1 MSNLFKFVRDT
12 QTGINCGGNS
22 IDQVV
27 SQAQVPE
34 SKSDRL
40 APDGGSLIDV
50 VKDFK
55 WTKTRRNSVGRE
67 NTPTLELQE
76 FYVTLPAFFSNL
88 NVAKQIVTTA
98 GKAIGSLADN
108 AVGIAGMG
116 ASVTSIVKDV
126 VKKVDKE
133 VETGI
138 SKARK
143 AFGVQES
150 ATKFDGQKYLTA
162 YEHLYG
168 VKRSN
173 FIYKLPYLEDQYKEV
188 INSWA
193 SGEGT
198 LNQSTTNIVDKI
210 KNAFSFAAPGVGIDF
225 AKSFQYASDGPS
237 HNITFYLD
245 NTKDSEYTGESITTD
260 ASHGSPWASSTGN
273 RRVVPN
279 YETNF
284 RLIYLLLY
292 QNMPNKLNRL
302 ALVPPVIYRAKLPG
316 VFSYRYSF
324 LSKVGVTMLGTRK
337 MKNIPNF
344 ITTENNRAIDVVI
357 PEGYEITMTLQSLI
371 PETQNL
377 YFDAINNPVF
387 STEE

>member
-1 MSNLFKFVRDT
+1 MSKLFKFVRDT

-40 APDGGSLIDV
+40 VPDGGTLIDV

-67 NTPTLELQE
+67 NTPALELQE
-76 FYVTLPAFFSNL
+76 FYVTMPAFFSNL
-88 NVAKQIVTTA
+88 NVAKQVVTTA

-108 AVGIAGMG
+108 AVGVAGMG
-116 ASVTSIVKDV
+116 ASVTSIVKEA
-126 VKKVDKE
+126 VKKVDTE
-133 VETGI
+133 VENII
-138 SKARK
+138 SKSRK
-143 AFGVQES
+143 AFGAEES
-150 ATKFDGQKYLTA
+150 ATKFDSQKYLTA

-168 VKRSN
+168 VKRSS
-173 FIYKLPYLEDQYKEV
+173 FIYKLPYLEDEYKEV
-188 INSWA
+188 NNNWG

-198 LNQSTTNIVDKI
+198 LNQTTTEVVNKI

-225 AKSFQYASDGPS
+225 AKSFQYSDSGPS
-237 HNITFYLD
+237 HNLTFYLD
-245 NTKDSEYTGESITTD
+245 NTKDSEYGK
-260 ASHGSPWASSTGN
+260 N
-273 RRVVPN
+273 M

-292 QNMPNKLNRL
+292 QNMPNKLNRI

-316 VFSYRYSF
+316 MFSYRYSY
-324 LSKVGVTMLGTRK
+324 LSKLGIKMIGTRK
-337 MKNIPNF
+337 MKNIPKF
-344 ITTENNRAIDVVI
+344 ITTENNKAIDVVI
-357 PEGYEITMTLQSLI
+357 PEGYEVTMTLQSLI

-387 STEE
+387 ATEE